1 MVASNNKIKPIG
13 GYFELELRCGQ
24 EFHMNA
30 LHLNTARNCLE
41 YIILAR
47 NYTKIYIPYYT
58 CEVILQPLLKHNIE
72 YEFYHI
78 NVNLEPVKLPSLN
91 ENEGFLYT
99 NYFGLKQGCV
109 EKLSSLYGNQLIV
122 DNSQS
127 FFSPRIDGIDTFYS
141 ARKFFGVPDGSY
153 LYTDSKLEVVLEQ
166 DKSYM
171 RMQHLLQRI
180 DESAEKAY
188 ILFRQNDDSLDNQ
201 PIKLMSKLT
210 ERILKDV
217 DYQNVKNRRIENFQ
231 YLHKTLSNTNILN
244 LELHQYFVPM
254 VYPYLT
260 NDATIRKR
268 LIENKVFVA
277 KYWPNVLEWC
287 NEDSLEYNLTE
298 NLIPLPI
305 DQRYSNNEMR
315 FIIDIINN

>member
-1 MVASNNKIKPIG
+1 MQK
-13 GYFELELRCGQ
+13 R
-24 EFHMNA
+24 
-30 LHLNTARNCLE
+30 
-41 YIILAR
+41 
-47 NYTKIYIPYYT
+47 
-58 CEVILQPLLKHNIE
+58 IE
-72 YEFYHI
+72 
-78 NVNLEPVKLPSLN
+78 
-91 ENEGFLYT
+91 LYT
-99 NYFGLKQGCV
+99 DGACSGNPGPGGWGYLLRYKEAVKENYGGSAQTTNNQMELTAVIEGLKAVKEPCQ
-109 EKLSSLYGNQLIV
+109 
-122 DNSQS
+122 
-127 FFSPRIDGIDTFYS
+127 ID
-141 ARKFFGVPDGSY
+141 

-171 RMQHLLQRI
+171 RMQHLMQRI

-217 DYQNVKNRRIENFQ
+217 DYQNVKNRRVENFQ
-231 YLHKTLSNTNILN
+231 YLHKALSNTNIIN

-260 NDATIRKR
+260 NDTNIRKR

-287 NEDSLEYNLTE
+287 NEDSLEYRFTE
-298 NLIPLPI
+298 SILPIPI
-305 DQRYSNNEMR
+305 DQRYNFNDMN
-315 FIIDIINN
+315 IILKLVENKV

>member
-1 MVASNNKIKPIG
+1 MGEGDNKIKAIG
-13 GYFELELRCGQ
+13 GYFELELRYGQ
-24 EFHMNA
+24 EYHMNA

-47 NYTKIYIPYYT
+47 KYTKIYIPYYT

-78 NVNLEPVKLPSLN
+78 DLNLEPIKLPKLN
-91 ENEGFLYT
+91 ESEGFLYT

-109 EKLSSLYGNQLIV
+109 EKLSSVYGNQLIV

-166 DKSYM
+166 DKSYI

-201 PIKLMSKLT
+201 PIKLMSRLT
-210 ERILKDV
+210 ERILKDI

-231 YLHKTLSNTNILN
+231 YLHKALSNTNILN
-244 LELHQYFVPM
+244 LELQNYFVPM

-260 NDATIRKR
+260 NDTNIRKR

-287 NEDSLEYNLTE
+287 DRNTLENELTE
-298 NLIPLPI
+298 NIIPIPI
-305 DQRYSNNEMR
+305 DQRYNNDDMNR
-315 FIIDIINN
+315 ILQFIL